1 MTLVAALL
9 GRGHGIDERY
19 VTMRLLSKFARLA
32 AITMLL
38 GGTAAVV
45 AATSPA
51 ASAATTAPGVSQD
64 AWVRIAHL
72 SPKAPAMDMYLYPFG
87 EPGHPIILRDVS
99 YGDVSAYMAVSP
111 GQYSVAMRGFGAP
124 ASSPPA
130 LITSFMVTVGT
141 PYTVAA
147 LGPDPGLR
155 VEVLKDQIATPTG
168 KALVRVV
175 QASLKEHLV
184 TVNYGPDV
192 LARQLAFGLATSYVA
207 VSPGAQTVQFT
218 ASGEHAATSVSLA
231 ADTVHTIVVLDDSSG
246 LKIDALVDAAG
257 SQIMPKGG
265 AAAGLGG
272 TAPRLPGNPL
282 PWLLMIAA
290 GALLTSGGFAGLLRS
305 RRAAAVIV
313 IK

>member
-1 MTLVAALL
+1 
-9 GRGHGIDERY
+9 
-19 VTMRLLSKFARLA
+19 
-32 AITMLL
+32 
-38 GGTAAVV
+38 
-45 AATSPA
+45 
-51 ASAATTAPGVSQD
+51 
-64 AWVRIAHL
+64 
-72 SPKAPAMDMYLYPFG
+72 MDMYLYPFG
-87 EPGHPIILRDVS
+87 EPGHPIVLRDVS

-155 VEVLKDQIATPTG
+155 VEVLKDQMATPTG

-175 QASLKEHLV
+175 QASLREHLV
-184 TVNYGPDV
+184 TVSYGPDV
-192 LARQLAFGLATSYVA
+192 LARQLAFGLATSYMA
-207 VSPGAQTVQFT
+207 VSPGAQTVQFA
-218 ASGEHAATSVSLA
+218 ASGEHAATSVKLA

-246 LKIDALVDAAG
+246 LKVDALVDAAG

-265 AAAGLGG
+265 AAAGFGG
-272 TAPRLPGNPL
+272 TAPRLPTDPA
-282 PWLLMIAA
+282 PWLLTIAA
-290 GALLTSGGFAGLLRS
+290 GVLVTSAGLAGLLRS
-305 RRAAAVIV
+305 RRAQGLTSQRTSVAALSLMVV

>member
-1 MTLVAALL
+1 MGLRNKL
-9 GRGHGIDERY
+9 
-19 VTMRLLSKFARLA
+19 ARLA
-32 AITMLL
+32 AIITLL
-38 GGTAAVV
+38 GGTAALV
-45 AATSPA
+45 AAAAPA
-51 ASAATTAPGVSQD
+51 ASAATTAPAAAQV

-72 SPKAPAMDMYLYPFG
+72 SPKAPAMDIYLYPFG
-87 EPGHPIILRDVS
+87 EPAHPTVLRDVS

-130 LITSFMVTVGT
+130 LITSFTVTEGT

-155 VEVLKDQIATPTG
+155 VEVLKDQIATPAG

-184 TVNYGPDV
+184 TVSYGPDV

-231 ADTVHTIVVLDDSSG
+231 PDTVHTIVVLDDSSG
-246 LKIDALVDAAG
+246 LRVDALEDSAG

-265 AAAGLGG
+265 AEAGFGG
-272 TAPRLPGNPL
+272 TAPRLPTNPA
-282 PWLLMIAA
+282 PWLLTIAA

-305 RRAAAVIV
+305 RRRRPAAG
-313 IK
+313 

>member
-1 MTLVAALL
+1 
-9 GRGHGIDERY
+9 
-19 VTMRLLSKFARLA
+19 MRLLRKFARLA
-32 AITMLL
+32 AMTTLL
-38 GGTAAVV
+38 GGTAVLV

-51 ASAATTAPGVSQD
+51 ASAATTTPAASPDG
-64 AWVRIAHL
+64 WVRIAHL

-87 EPGHPIILRDVS
+87 EPGRPIILKDVS

-175 QASLKEHLV
+175 QASLREHLV
-184 TVNYGPDV
+184 TVNYGPEV

-218 ASGEHAATSVSLA
+218 AVGEHAATSVSLA
-231 ADTVHTIVVLDDSSG
+231 PDTVHTIVVLDDSSG
-246 LKIDALVDAAG
+246 LKIDALVDATG

-265 AAAGLGG
+265 AAAGFGG
-272 TAPRLPGNPL
+272 TAPRLPGDPV
-282 PWLLMIAA
+282 PWLLTIAA
-290 GALLTSGGFAGLLRS
+290 GALLTSAGFAGLLRS
-305 RRAAAVIV
+305 RRGAVATSR
-313 IK
+313 

>member
-1 MTLVAALL
+1 
-9 GRGHGIDERY
+9 
-19 VTMRLLSKFARLA
+19 
-32 AITMLL
+32 
-38 GGTAAVV
+38 
-45 AATSPA
+45 
-51 ASAATTAPGVSQD
+51 
-64 AWVRIAHL
+64 
-72 SPKAPAMDMYLYPFG
+72 MDMYLYPFG
-87 EPGHPIILRDVS
+87 EPGHPTILRDVS
-99 YGDVSAYMAVSP
+99 YGDVSAYMAVGP

-155 VEVLKDQIATPTG
+155 VEVLKDQMATPTG

-184 TVNYGPDV
+184 TVSYGPDV
-192 LARQLAFGLATSYVA
+192 LARQLAFGLATPYVA

-218 ASGEHAATSVSLA
+218 APGEHAATSVRLA

-246 LKIDALVDAAG
+246 LKVDALVDAAG